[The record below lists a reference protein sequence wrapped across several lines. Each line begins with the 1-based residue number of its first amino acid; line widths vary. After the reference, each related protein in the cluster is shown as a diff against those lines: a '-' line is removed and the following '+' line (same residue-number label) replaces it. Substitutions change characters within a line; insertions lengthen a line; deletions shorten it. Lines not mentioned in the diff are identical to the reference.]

1 MKFYLL
7 FMQFYNQYF
16 IEFVNAYLNRISTK
30 KIFNKISVRI
40 IHQISNKND
49 FMKLRNTAFSSNFI
63 SKLNKIRIFLFYQV
77 SKLN

>member
-1 MKFYLL
+1 MKFHLL

-16 IEFVNAYLNRISTK
+16 TEFVNAYLNRISTK
-30 KIFNKISVRI
+30 KLFNKISVRI

-49 FMKLRNTAFSSNFI
+49 FMKLKNTTFSSNFI